1 MEIKSRK
8 NAAAAALCTGVAG
21 NVIWGSSYL
30 FTRIAQNESSPMVQL
45 AWRFV
50 LAFLLLNLM
59 ILFGWEKLRLRGKK
73 LRPLLLLTVTEPLYF
88 FCESYGIYYSNSTFS
103 GVMLAIAPI
112 IAMGLGALI
121 LKEYP
126 TGKQVLLCLLP
137 IAGVVLVTIAGSRM
151 GAVQPLG
158 VLLVLG
164 ACLFAAFYRVY
175 NKGAAVEFSAFERS
189 YFVIGMCAV
198 VFVTVALCS
207 TRGDLAP
214 FAAALHSG
222 KFVMA
227 TIFLSVFCSVAANIL
242 VNYSASVLPMAIFSS
257 LGSLITVC
265 AMFLGVIFLKEP
277 VNAMSFIGSGLVLL
291 GLFLIARTNH
301 ALQRED
307 QTAPEQD
314 SPEGNNSSGR

>member
-8 NAAAAALCTGVAG
+8 NAVAAALCTGVAG

-103 GVMLAIAPI
+103 GVMLAIVPI

-137 IAGVVLVTIAGSRM
+137 VAGVVLVTIAGSRM

-214 FAAALHSG
+214 FAAALHSW

-291 GLFLIARTNH
+291 GLFLIARTNY
-301 ALQRED
+301 ALRREN

-314 SPEGNNSSGR
+314 SPESNNSSGR